1 MSLQK
6 LRFRQSLEKSY
17 HLLMSVLLGLSAYT
31 LNINFSKDWHH
42 YEFFFHKQTQPLS
55 WEDILTQMTVFK
67 EPFYHLT
74 SKFGGELIGFSLFI
88 LLTTLVLLIVK
99 LNYLKKITK
108 GHYAVSVF
116 YYVCFYLLLFE
127 GTQLRI
133 AYATSFIMMAFYFMQ
148 REKIFISLCLVM
160 VASQIH
166 LSALVFLI
174 MFPLFIRPSINNLIY
189 VVVVVAPFFIL
200 FDVSLFSLAEMLMTK
215 LNPKYIYYFQQK
227 TRLVQ
232 NSTGLFYYFIGF
244 FAGLLA
250 IVFYYL
256 KESINRD
263 KFLKMLFSIALCGI
277 IAMCTFHDYV
287 AMAARLGE
295 LLLLPI
301 VILFSYLYMHF
312 YSNKMR
318 LQQIALLFLATS
330 YFFGRMVYL
339 YPTML
344 TG

>member
-1 MSLQK
+1 MSLQLLK
-6 LRFRQSLEKSY
+6 FKCSLEKSY
-17 HLLMSVLLGLSAYT
+17 ELAVSAVLALSVYILC
-31 LNINFSKDWHH
+31 INFSRDWHH
-42 YEFFFHKQTQPLS
+42 YEFFFHKKTQPLS
-55 WEDILTQMTVFK
+55 WTDLLSQMTVFK
-67 EPFYHLT
+67 EPFYRLT
-74 SKFGGELIGFSLFI
+74 SKLGGELIGFSLFI
-88 LLTTLVLLIVK
+88 LLTTLILLIVK

-116 YYVCFYLLLFE
+116 FYVCFYLLLFE

-148 REKIFISLCLVM
+148 REKLLISFCLVL

-174 MFPLFIRPSINNLIY
+174 MFPLFLRPSINNLIY
-189 VVVVVAPFFIL
+189 IVALVAPFFIF
-200 FDVSLFSLAEMLMTK
+200 FDVSLFSLAEIMMTK

-244 FAGLLA
+244 FAALLA
-250 IVFYYL
+250 VIFYYL
-256 KESINRD
+256 KDSINRD
-263 KFLKMLFSIALCGI
+263 KFMKMLFSIALCGI
-277 IAMCTFHDYV
+277 IAMCAFHDYI

-295 LLLLPI
+295 LLLLPV

-312 YSNKMR
+312 YSNKLR
-318 LQQIALLFLATS
+318 LQQAALIFLATT
-330 YFFGRMVYL
+330 YFFGRMIYL
-339 YPTML
+339 YPTMFAS
-344 TG
+344 